1 MVNLTRLC
9 VDIRDSHDDQRSTYG
24 LRIRLQYPKIIGFI
38 PKHNNFI
45 RFWDGQNGSPIKKK
59 TFAAQRFPSICHS
72 KHKVC
77 AAKALACLA
86 LGPCGAAGVAEGGAD
101 GADVEI

>member
-24 LRIRLQYPKIIGFI
+24 LRIRLQYPEIIGFI

-45 RFWDGQNGSPIKKK
+45 RFWDGQNRSLFTGVGKCPI
-59 TFAAQRFPSICHS
+59 
-72 KHKVC
+72 
-77 AAKALACLA
+77 
-86 LGPCGAAGVAEGGAD
+86 LGILDITKNSSHLVDHIPIMVG
-101 GADVEI
+101 

>member
-1 MVNLTRLC
+1 MMINDLPMGLELGSSTPRSLVSSQNITILYDFGMVKMGPLL
-9 VDIRDSHDDQRSTYG
+9 
-24 LRIRLQYPKIIGFI
+24 
-38 PKHNNFI
+38 
-45 RFWDGQNGSPIKKK
+45 KKN

-101 GADVEI
+101 VEI